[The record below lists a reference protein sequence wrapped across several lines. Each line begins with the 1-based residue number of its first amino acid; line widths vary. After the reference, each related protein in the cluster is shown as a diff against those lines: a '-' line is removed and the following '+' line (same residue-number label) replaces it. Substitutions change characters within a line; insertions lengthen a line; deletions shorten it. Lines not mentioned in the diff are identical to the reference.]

1 MVPFANRRH
10 DSIIAGARDGGFAGL
25 AKRGARAFK
34 HGSHR
39 TTKEPQMSLPPI
51 VVFDLDGT
59 LAETAPDIMRTL
71 NVILEREG
79 LPALPLER
87 ARELVGAGARA
98 LISRGFKVSGRPL
111 DDETLERLFEEFLLI
126 YAEDVASNSF
136 LFDGV
141 LDALDTL
148 AAEGYALAVC
158 TNKPILHTR
167 LILDH
172 FKIAQR
178 FAAVAGRDSFPFHK
192 PDPRHLTLTIEAAGA
207 DPARAVMIGDSRT
220 DITTARA
227 AGIPTICVPFGYT
240 DVPIETLEPDLIIQ
254 HFDALPEA
262 VRQILGGG
270 GGQEAGNTSDGKVP
284 AHS

>member
-1 MVPFANRRH
+1 
-10 DSIIAGARDGGFAGL
+10 
-25 AKRGARAFK
+25 
-34 HGSHR
+34 
-39 TTKEPQMSLPPI
+39 MSLPPI

-59 LAETAPDIMRTL
+59 LAETAPDIMRVL
-71 NVILEREG
+71 NVILVREG
-79 LPALPLER
+79 LMTLPLER

-98 LISRGFKVSGRPL
+98 LISRGFAVSGRPL
-111 DDETLERLFEEFLLI
+111 DEETLERLFEDFLLI
-126 YAEDVASNSF
+126 YAEDVASDSH

-141 LDALDTL
+141 LEALEAL
-148 AAEGYALAVC
+148 AADGYLLAVC

-192 PDPRHLTLTIEAAGA
+192 PDPRHLTLTIEAAGG

-220 DITTARA
+220 DIATAKA

-240 DVPIETLEPDLIIQ
+240 DVPIESLDPDVIIQ
-254 HFDALPEA
+254 HFDALPAA
-262 VRQILGGG
+262 VRQVLGKMSSTI
-270 GGQEAGNTSDGKVP
+270 EAGTN

>member
-1 MVPFANRRH
+1 
-10 DSIIAGARDGGFAGL
+10 
-25 AKRGARAFK
+25 
-34 HGSHR
+34 
-39 TTKEPQMSLPPI
+39 MSLRPI

-59 LAETAPDIMRTL
+59 LAETAPDIMRVL

-79 LPALPLER
+79 LLALPLER

-98 LISRGFKVSGRPL
+98 LIARGFMVSGRPL
-111 DDETLERLFEEFLLI
+111 DDETLERLFEDFLLI
-126 YAEDVASNSF
+126 YAEDVASSSH

-141 LDALDTL
+141 QDALDTL
-148 AAEGYALAVC
+148 TAEGYLLAVC

-172 FKIAQR
+172 FKISQR
-178 FAAVAGRDSFPFHK
+178 FAAVAGRDSFPYHK
-192 PDPRHLTLTIEAAGA
+192 PDPRHLTLTIEAAGG

-220 DITTARA
+220 DIATAKA

-240 DVPIETLEPDLIIQ
+240 DVPIETLDPDAVIQ
-254 HFDALPEA
+254 HFDALPAA
-262 VRQILGGG
+262 VRKVMGAMPSRI
-270 GGQEAGNTSDGKVP
+270 EAEAI